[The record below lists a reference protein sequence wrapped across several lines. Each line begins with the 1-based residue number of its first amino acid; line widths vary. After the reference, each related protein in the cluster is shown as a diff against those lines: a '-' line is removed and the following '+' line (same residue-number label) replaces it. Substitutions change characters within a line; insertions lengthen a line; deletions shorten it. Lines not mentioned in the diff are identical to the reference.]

1 MGSVCLVEPNGN
13 SDPNTLVFK
22 NEHLAV
28 VLFSRERSPISSF
41 LILVVGIYEIARK
54 TLAFQI

>member
-22 NEHLAV
+22 NEHLTV
-28 VLFSRERSPISSF
+28 ILFSRESSPISSF
-41 LILVVGIYEIARK
+41 LILVVGIHEIARK